1 MAGGMRAFIEFMR
14 AGLAGR
20 RAGAQEVEETGDPCA
35 SPGCPGF
42 DPDGLGGET
51 CMHCGDEFC
60 GMCAMHARDDAL
72 GVEPGGESLDI
83 ILQIGASPMSACDAC
98 HNIACR
104 RCATHQTSTAG
115 PNAFFFMFCTECG
128 QKKWC
133 MSCAFGDTPGID
145 RPFLLPCMGRGPEF
159 PHGNRC
165 TNTLCWDCYERFI
178 FTLHVEEGMPME
190 EAIQAPLLCGTCSAA
205 EAAADQNLEPDSEE
219 EEEEEES
226 LTKADVKKMTVVQL
240 REQLAQR
247 DLSTK
252 GLKAALQT
260 RLLAAL

>member
-1 MAGGMRAFIEFMR
+1 MGWREFME
-14 AGLAGR
+14 AVSDSLAGHQPR
-20 RAGAQEVEETGDPCA
+20 PVEMLEETGDPCA

-128 QKKWC
+128 QKKSC

-178 FTLHVEEGMPME
+178 FTLHVEEGMSME
-190 EAIQAPLLCGTCSAA
+190 EAIQAPLLCGTCFAA

-240 REQLAQR
+240 REQLEQR